1 MGNELT
7 KQTAALARRL
17 FPGKEVYL
25 YDPPSGSDIVYRLR
39 VPLVALL
46 LALAVVSAFPVRAH
60 YESPEAHGSTIQ
72 TLDDK
77 KDNVLG
83 MVATSTTLS
92 VVVSAAPDDIGSAV
106 SDQLMDISANLGIV
120 LGVLYLEKYLV
131 AILSTVGFG
140 FIIPIGFAVLAFA
153 VFGCRMPWSGIWR
166 LGVKMLLLGT
176 ILVTVIPAST
186 QVSNVIDS
194 TYEVSKA
201 AREEQRE
208 QEAKAQEN
216 AAAED
221 KEDRGLLESVGDFFA
236 SLPQKVVDG
245 VKELGEDT
253 LNAVNDLIEGVAVM
267 VVTSCVIPVLVL
279 LFSLWVANTLLGIDV
294 STPTNV
300 LRERA
305 KKMKPRPKE
314 TMYTSE

>member
-1 MGNELT
+1 MRNELA
-7 KQTAALARRL
+7 KQTTTLARRL
-17 FPGKEVYL
+17 FPSKEVYL

-39 VPLVALL
+39 APLVGLL
-46 LALAVVSAFPVRAH
+46 LALAVVSAFPVRSH

-72 TLDDK
+72 TLDEK

-92 VVVSAAPDDIGSAV
+92 VAVSAAPDDIGSAV

-153 VFGCRMPWSGIWR
+153 ALGCRMPWNGIWR
-166 LGVKMLLLGT
+166 LGVKLLLLGT
-176 ILVTVIPAST
+176 ILVTVIPVST
-186 QVSNVIDS
+186 QVSNVIDR

-208 QEAKAQEN
+208 QEAKARKD
-216 AAAED
+216 AAAEE
-221 KEDRGLLESVGDFFA
+221 KEDRSFLESIGDFFVN
-236 SLPQKVVDG
+236 LPKNMVNG
-245 VKELGEDT
+245 AKELGEGT
-253 LNAVNDLIEGVAVM
+253 LNAVNDLIESFAVM
-267 VVTSCVIPVLVL
+267 VVTSCVIPIMVL
-279 LFSLWVANTLLGIDV
+279 LFSLWIGNTLLGIDV
-294 STPTNV
+294 SAPTNM

-305 KKMKPRPKE
+305 KKMQPRPKE
-314 TMYTSE
+314 AMHTTE

>member
-1 MGNELT
+1 MRNELA
-7 KQTAALARRL
+7 KQTTTLARRL
-17 FPGKEVYL
+17 FPSKEVYL

-39 VPLVALL
+39 APLVGLL
-46 LALAVVSAFPVRAH
+46 LALAVVSAFPVRSH

-72 TLDDK
+72 TLDEK

-92 VVVSAAPDDIGSAV
+92 VAVSAAPDDIGSAV

-153 VFGCRMPWSGIWR
+153 ALGCRMPWSGIWR
-166 LGVKMLLLGT
+166 LGVKLLLLGT
-176 ILVTVIPAST
+176 ILVTVIPVST
-186 QVSNVIDS
+186 QVSNVIDR

-208 QEAKAQEN
+208 QEAKARED
-216 AAAED
+216 AAAEE
-221 KEDRGLLESVGDFFA
+221 KEDRSFLESIGDFFVN
-236 SLPQKVVDG
+236 LPENMVNG
-245 VKELGEDT
+245 AKELGEGT
-253 LNAVNDLIEGVAVM
+253 LNAVNDLIESFAVM
-267 VVTSCVIPVLVL
+267 VVTSCVIPIMVL
-279 LFSLWVANTLLGIDV
+279 LFSLWIGNTLLGIDV
-294 STPTNV
+294 SAPTNM
-300 LRERA
+300 LRKRA
-305 KKMKPRPKE
+305 KKMQPRPKE
-314 TMYTSE
+314 AMHTTE